1 MRIRMYRREFLF
13 SAGKMLALLMPP
25 LLQSHGSAARGA
37 GDSSPVTLF
46 LGGDVMTGRGIDQVM
61 PHPSDPEIHESYI
74 KDARRYVAL
83 AEEANGPIPRPVEFS
98 YIWGEAL
105 EILERVAPDVR
116 IVNLETAVTRSDDH
130 WPGKGINYR
139 MHPRNVPC
147 LSTAGIDCWALAN
160 NHILDWGYSGLA
172 ETLITLK
179 TAGLRFAGA
188 GRDLQ
193 EAEAPVILELPGKG
207 RVIVFSC
214 GTVSSGIAPEWAATA
229 EKAGV
234 FFLESLL
241 DTGVERIVRGVAE
254 VKQDRDLVVVSIHW
268 GANWGYRLPRL
279 HREFAHRLIDEAG
292 VDVIHGHSSHH
303 PLGIEIYRNKPILY
317 GCGDLL
323 NDYEGIGGYE
333 EFRSDLALMYLPT
346 LDPITGGLL
355 RLEMVPLRMHRFQV
369 VRAPQQDVEWL
380 GETLSRVSRPLG
392 SRVELGKDRTL
403 TLRWKPE
410 SSTS

>member
-1 MRIRMYRREFLF
+1 
-13 SAGKMLALLMPP
+13 
-25 LLQSHGSAARGA
+25 
-37 GDSSPVTLF
+37 
-46 LGGDVMTGRGIDQVM
+46 MTGRGIDQVM
-61 PHPSDPEIHESYI
+61 PHPSDPEIHESYV

-83 AEEANGPIPRPVEFS
+83 AEEANGPIPRPVDFS

-105 EILERVAPDVR
+105 EILDRMAPDVR

-147 LSTAGIDCWALAN
+147 LSAAGIDCWALAN
-160 NHILDWGYSGLA
+160 NHILDWGYPGLS
-172 ETLITLK
+172 ETLATLK
-179 TAGLRFAGA
+179 AAGLRFAGA

-193 EAEAPVILELPGKG
+193 EAGAPVILELPGKG
-207 RVIVFSC
+207 RVIVLSC

-241 DTGVERIVRGVAE
+241 DGGVESIARGVAE
-254 VKQDRDLVVVSIHW
+254 VKQDRDIVVVSIHW
-268 GANWGYRLPRL
+268 GANWGYRLPRS
-279 HREFAHRLIDEAG
+279 HQDFAHRLIDEAG

-303 PLGIEIYRNKPILY
+303 PLGIEIYRGRPILY

-333 EFRSDLALMYLPT
+333 QFRGDLSLMYLPA
-346 LDPITGGLL
+346 LDPTTGALS
-355 RLEMVPLRMHRFQV
+355 RLTMVPLRMHRFQLV
-369 VRAPQQDVEWL
+369 QASRQEAEWL

-392 SRVELGKDRTL
+392 SRVELDKDGNL
-403 TLRWKPE
+403 ALGWE
-410 SSTS
+410 SRPSSS